1 MTIGSART
9 AVRVALGVFVGAA
22 ALGLVALSPLLLWP
36 LLHAHT
42 DADWRRL
49 GAVGDTY
56 GGVAAIVSGVA
67 LLGVAGSLVLQRR
80 QSRIEREY
88 AFREYHRE
96 MLRMSMDDP
105 ALAACWGPRR
115 DTGLDTDVDLYV
127 TLMIGYWHAGW
138 LVGAFNEQ
146 RLRLSLRT
154 FFAGDVG
161 RRSWREHDSQ
171 RMIGRSRRSRRFFRM
186 VDQEYDAAVA
196 AGPSVTVRP
205 RLRAGRPE
213 YDATGG
219 SAVTVRPRLR
229 TGRPGPVPPRPDDAL
244 PHRARP
250 ATGSDA
256 GPARA
261 GTGAGTPPVRRGGPA
276 GRTVAAGVGAL
287 VLGAAIGWWAR
298 ERGGRRGTRP

>member
-1 MTIGSART
+1 MGAART
-9 AVRVALGVFVGAA
+9 AARVALWVFVGVA
-22 ALGLVALSPLLLWP
+22 ALGLVALSPLLIWP

-105 ALAACWGPRR
+105 ALAACWGPQR
-115 DTGLDTDVDLYV
+115 DTGLAVDVHFYV

-154 FFAGDVG
+154 FFAGDIG

-186 VDQEYDAAVA
+186 VEQEYRTAVA
-196 AGPSVTVRP
+196 AGPPVTVLPRVRTTRP
-205 RLRAGRPE
+205 TTAPQRNERTLPA
-213 YDATGG
+213 ATG
-219 SAVTVRPRLR
+219 
-229 TGRPGPVPPRPDDAL
+229 PDTA
-244 PHRARP
+244 A
-250 ATGSDA
+250 ATAD
-256 GPARA
+256 
-261 GTGAGTPPVRRGGPA
+261 TGAATQPVRRGGPA
-276 GRTVAAGVGAL
+276 GRTLATGVGAL
-287 VLGAAIGWWAR
+287 VVGAAIGWWIR
-298 ERGGRRGTRP
+298 ERGGRRGARP